1 MGMWLLSWAAATA
14 IAQASPATAWE
25 LGCVDSQVTLTLSIY
40 DRDRLDRPIF
50 SDQARF
56 DTDCSAGIGP
66 GDARLLGLV
75 LDDMCQLLG
84 VEASACADVI
94 RDDLGEIPA
103 LASQGRL
110 RTLAV
115 KPFEDDERYAELSLG
130 FAGQDGDVLPAALE
144 ADGSFE
150 TTAALP
156 VMEPRR
162 GEVLQCT
169 ATADLSAR
177 GQLSAVRSATRVE
190 VGRSRTF
197 LCRTGAAD
205 LMMKLEIR
213 TVQRAGDVADD
224 VALR

>member
-1 MGMWLLSWAAATA
+1 MGIWLASWLAATA
-14 IAQASPATAWE
+14 LAQQPSATAYE

-50 SDQARF
+50 SDQARLE
-56 DTDCSAGIGP
+56 TDCASGIGP

-94 RDDLGEIPA
+94 RGDLGEIPTFA
-103 LASQGRL
+103 AQGRL
-110 RTLAV
+110 RSLAV
-115 KPFEDDERYAELSLG
+115 TPFEDDGRYAELSLG

-156 VMEPRR
+156 VAEARS
-162 GEVLQCT
+162 GEVLQCS

-177 GQLSAVRSATRVE
+177 GQLSAVRRATTIE

-197 LCRTGAAD
+197 LCRTGADD
-205 LMMKLEIR
+205 LMMKLEIL
-213 TVQRAGDVADD
+213 TVQRAGDVSDD